1 MKNKIAVIAILFFSF
16 FACTDLNESLYSGID
31 RNNFYNNRTE
41 VTAAILR
48 VYEHGSW
55 FYRNF
60 DMFTL
65 EELTAD
71 QLVIT
76 QKGGHWYD
84 QGKFIRFHRHE
95 WTSEE
100 PELYGTWRGAWI
112 GISLSNTLLDELA
125 NIDYEAIPGGL
136 TDEDQQ
142 WHLAEMRVLRATYY
156 YHLLNLWGTVP
167 ISEAA
172 HGTPPDPSSRQ
183 EVYDWVTQDLKNAA
197 QYLPSVTYREARGRL
212 NQGAAMHLLA
222 RYYLNS
228 EAWFGVP
235 RYDEVEQ
242 ITRDIING
250 VYGNF
255 QLDDTFYGPFAYNN
269 AETSNEIIFGF
280 PRERAFVADTD
291 MYNRFYHYQAPQ
303 IFASA
308 GQPWNGMHLQPSL
321 KPPVSGQD
329 YTPRASHPRFMPHE
343 HYNPD
348 ALEQYQ
354 WEPGIGTP
362 FAHYHDDDLRKQTY
376 NFEGEPG
383 VGNKNFDVIEGM
395 FLHGV
400 IDSPITGILAMGTEE
415 YRNHPLVHVDFVAR
429 AAEGA
434 SASAVANGEENS
446 GVRLVKYPIYPD
458 NFSGALNSDHVEYRL
473 AETYY
478 MLAESLIRQGK
489 PGAAEYINAVKQRNF
504 EDYGP
509 HAYSDSDLDL
519 VEMLAE
525 WGREFIGEKRR
536 RTDLIRFGKYGTE
549 WWDKSGSAEFRQ
561 LFPYPSRVLN
571 TNPNLEQNPGY

>member
-1 MKNKIAVIAILFFSF
+1 MKNKIAIIAIVFVSF
-16 FACTDLNESLYSGID
+16 FACTDLEPNLYSGID
-31 RNNFYNNRTE
+31 RNNFYNNSTE
-41 VTAAILR
+41 VTAALLR

-60 DMFTL
+60 DIFTL

-71 QLVIT
+71 QLALT
-76 QKGGHWYD
+76 QKGGHWYN
-84 QGKFIRFHRHE
+84 QGRFIRLHEHRWTPEEHE
-95 WTSEE
+95 F
-100 PELYGTWRGAWI
+100 YDVWRGAWI
-112 GISLSNTLLDELA
+112 GISLTNTMLDELPE
-125 NIDYEAIPGGL
+125 IDYDAIPGSL
-136 TDEDQQ
+136 TTEDQQ
-142 WHLAEMRVLRATYY
+142 RHLAEMRVLRATYY
-156 YHLLNLWGTVP
+156 FHLLSFFGDVP
-167 ISEAA
+167 ISETAY
-172 HGTPPDPSSRQ
+172 GTPPDPSSRQ
-183 EVYDWVTQDLKNAA
+183 EVYDWVTQDLQEAA
-197 QYLPSVTYREARGRL
+197 QYLPAVTYREARGRL

-235 RYDEVEQ
+235 RYDEVET

-250 VYGNF
+250 SYGNF
-255 QLDDTFYGPFAYNN
+255 QLDEKFYGPFAYNN

-280 PRERAFVADTD
+280 PREQEFVNDRTF
-291 MYNRFYHYQAPQ
+291 YNRHYHYQAPQ
-303 IFASA
+303 IFGSS

-321 KPPVSGQD
+321 KPPVAGQD
-329 YTPRASHPRFMPHE
+329 YTERSSQPRFMPHE

-362 FAHYHDDDLRKQTY
+362 YAQFHDDDLRKRTF

-400 IDSPITGILAMGTEE
+400 MDSPITGELAMGTEE

-429 AAEGA
+429 ASEGQSETA
-434 SASAVANGEENS
+434 MSLGEENT
-446 GVRLVKYPIYPD
+446 GVRLVKYPIYPANFGGSFD
-458 NFSGALNSDHVEYRL
+458 NDHVEYRL
-473 AETYY
+473 SETYY

-489 PGAAEYINAVKQRNF
+489 SGAAEYINAVKQRNF

-519 VEMLAE
+519 DEMLTE

-536 RTDLIRFGKYGTE
+536 RTDLIRFGKYGAE
-549 WWDKSGSAEFRQ
+549 WWGKSGSAEYRQ